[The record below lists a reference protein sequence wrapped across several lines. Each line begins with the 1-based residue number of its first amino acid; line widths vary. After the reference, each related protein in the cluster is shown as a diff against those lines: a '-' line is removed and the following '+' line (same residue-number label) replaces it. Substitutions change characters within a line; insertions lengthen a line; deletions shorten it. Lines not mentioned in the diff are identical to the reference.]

1 VFGSTLDLT
10 YTVANIGSDPAT
22 DGWTDRFYLSTDSL
36 FNTSDRLL
44 TSTPTIGTIP
54 SLPASGQAGDSYTQN
69 VALDLPLAAD
79 LPPGTYYI
87 FVQTDAG
94 ESQAES
100 NEGNNVRLA
109 GAFRAEYPLLP
120 DLVVESIVAPV
131 QSISNE
137 EIEIRWTIRNRGDG
151 DFTGTMND
159 RLLLSTDPNV
169 GGDQFFGNFAFT
181 GAIAAG
187 ESIERIQRIT
197 LPLNFEGD
205 YWAVVSTDVN
215 NNVAELT
222 GEGNNTTIADQPVS
236 VQLAPIPDL
245 QVTAITPPDEA
256 FSGQST
262 LVEWVVTNTGN
273 GATSAPIWYD
283 RVYLSTDTTFD
294 DADAFLARVSNP
306 TYLEAGDSYA
316 NSAAV
321 TLPLFLWL
329 SRTIAVAI
337 EGTRLERATKVLL
350 LIPAVTTVAGAAVSW
365 YLLYNPDYGLVVE
378 ATGLSLPWQT
388 APWAAMAILVAF
400 TLWQNTGYG
409 VLVLSAALRGIPG
422 EIKEAAVVDGATDRQ
437 LRRYVVYPLLRR
449 SMTFLVVIGSALVL
463 QSYTAVYLLT
473 RGGPYGSTRVA
484 GYYLYETAFE
494 RLRLGY
500 GAAATLLVLAL
511 VVTVAALEWWWIGR
525 DDR

>member
-1 VFGSTLDLT
+1 VTRRAWIYGLPAVALLVVFVLVPFASVVR
-10 YTVANIGSDPAT
+10 YAT
-22 DGWTDRFYLSTDSL
+22 WDWSGFGTPRPVGLENFA
-36 FNTSDRLL
+36 RLL
-44 TSTPTIGTIP
+44 RDGSFWRSIGT
-54 SLPASGQAGDSYTQN
+54 
-69 VALDLPLAAD
+69 
-79 LPPGTYYI
+79 
-87 FVQTDAG
+87 
-94 ESQAES
+94 
-100 NEGNNVRLA
+100 
-109 GAFRAEYPLLP
+109 
-120 DLVVESIVAPV
+120 
-131 QSISNE
+131 
-137 EIEIRWTIRNRGDG
+137 
-151 DFTGTMND
+151 
-159 RLLLSTDPNV
+159 
-169 GGDQFFGNFAFT
+169 
-181 GAIAAG
+181 
-187 ESIERIQRIT
+187 
-197 LPLNFEGD
+197 
-205 YWAVVSTDVN
+205 
-215 NNVAELT
+215 
-222 GEGNNTTIADQPVS
+222 
-236 VQLAPIPDL
+236 
-245 QVTAITPPDEA
+245 
-256 FSGQST
+256 T
-262 LVEWVVTNTGN
+262 LV
-273 GATSAPIWYD
+273 
-283 RVYLSTDTTFD
+283 F
-294 DADAFLARVSNP
+294 
-306 TYLEAGDSYA
+306 
-316 NSAAV
+316 AAV

-329 SRTIAVAI
+329 SRTIAVAL